1 MHMGTTT
8 STNSRAWKVAGS
20 PPCTWGQRFSNGPA
34 SLDQRFT
41 PMHMGT
47 TATPDSATLWPTVHP
62 HAHGDNWWFPSLE
75 MDQRGSPPCTW
86 GQRDGGSRCGCHD
99 RFTPMH
105 MGTTRLSRVFP
116 CGLSVHP
123 HAHGDNGFRHLI
135 ALAFGGSPPCTWGQ
149 RRRSPRSPRPAA
161 VHPHAHGDNGT
172 ARRRSSPAT
181 VHPHAHGDN
190 QSSCSSAQGQTG
202 SPPCTW
208 GQLIGADFR
217 TIRNRFT
224 PMHMGTTFIL
234 SVNFCCTSVHPHA
247 HGDNAIL
254 AVAGGD

>member
-8 STNSRAWKVAGS
+8 STTRGPGRWPVHPHAHGDNVFPTAPRPWISGS
-20 PPCTWGQRFSNGPA
+20 PPCTWGQRRRPIRRHCGR
-34 SLDQRFT
+34 RFT

-47 TATPDSATLWPTVHP
+47 TGGFPLWRWT
-62 HAHGDNWWFPSLE
+62 S
-75 MDQRGSPPCTW
+75 GSPPCTW